1 MATNPPIVI
10 GPFANVPAPGSGVK
24 SDWAQQI
31 SHWVTD
37 QMPRGL
43 VVRPAQVVVD
53 QATIT
58 GTEVDVTGLTNTIT
72 VVAGRWYEVS
82 WLLCTLQGAG
92 QGNQNIY
99 VNLDGVNVPVTT
111 VTVPANFI
119 ATLGGTV
126 VFSGGAAIAGLPNIA
141 AGAGKIVKMR
151 ASSGGSGFIPK
162 HVYTPGRL
170 SVKDIGS
177 TVSAP

>member
-31 SHWVTD
+31 SHYVTD
-37 QMPRGL
+37 NVPRGL
-43 VVRPAQVVVD
+43 VVRPAQVLAD
-53 QATIT
+53 QATVNAEVDIT
-58 GTEVDVTGLTNTIT
+58 GMTNTIT

-82 WLLCTLQGAG
+82 FRLCTLQGGG

-99 VNLDGVNVPVTT
+99 LNLDGDNRPVAI
-111 VTVPANFI
+111 VSVPANFI
-119 ATLGGTV
+119 STFAGSL
-126 VFSGGAAIAGLPNIA
+126 VFSGGAAIAGLPSIA

-162 HVYTPGRL
+162 HVYASGML
-170 SVKDIGS
+170 AVKDIGS
-177 TVSAP
+177 TVAAP